1 MFEMIQSGGWLMV
14 PIIACSILSLAI
26 CLERL
31 WVLQKKRVAPAHLL
45 SEVWVLV
52 RHGEMTPERLQY
64 IRNGSFLGQIMVAGL
79 NNSTYGREIMRESI
93 QEAAHHV
100 MHQMERFLNSLG
112 TIAAITPLLGLL
124 GTVIGMIKVFADIM
138 LQGTGNANV
147 LAGGISEALITTA
160 AGLSIAIPSL
170 VFHRYFQRRIE
181 TLLIEMEEECQK
193 LVDVVHGDREVDF
206 E

>member
-1 MFEMIQSGGWLMV
+1 MFELIQSGGWLMV

-26 CLERL
+26 CLERF
-31 WVLQKKRVAPAHLL
+31 WVLQKKRVAPANLL
-45 SEVWVLV
+45 SEVWMLV
-52 RHGEMTPERLQY
+52 RSGEMTPERLQI
-64 IRNGSFLGQIMVAGL
+64 IRNASSLGQIMVAGL
-79 NNSTYGREIMRESI
+79 NNSNHGREIMRESI

-124 GTVIGMIKVFADIM
+124 GTVIGMIKVFAEIM

-160 AGLSIAIPSL
+160 AGLSVAIPTL
-170 VFHRYFQRRIE
+170 VFHRYFQRRVE
-181 TLLIEMEEECQK
+181 TLLIEMEQECQK
-193 LVDVVHGDREVDF
+193 LVEVVHGEREVDF